1 MDSLRISTVKSFL
14 DLYLSEEKELENL
27 VYLASEIC
35 QTPIASITFV
45 DDKKQY
51 PVVGKG
57 AVIESSCDVAFCNH
71 TIRGEAVLEI
81 QDELEDSMVQVILL

>member
-1 MDSLRISTVKSFL
+1 MFMLANTFFMESLRISTVKSFL
-14 DLYLSEEKELENL
+14 DLYLDEEEELENL

-51 PVVGKG
+51 PVIGKG
-57 AVIESSCDVAFCNH
+57 NVIESSCDIAFCNH
-71 TIRGEAVLEI
+71 TVRGETVLEI
-81 QDELEDSMVQVILL
+81 PDA